1 MPPILSKQA
10 KIALVVATIVATS
23 PLDNKRKRRKE
34 WAKFYL
40 RNRQQYSHM
49 NLIKDLD
56 DEDFRIYLRM
66 SSEAFIELL
75 DLVKPHITKSD
86 TVMRQAV
93 SAEERLVATLKFLA
107 SGREFRELK
116 FSTSI
121 SSQLLSEIIPETC
134 EAIYTVLKNYMKVC
148 VIYRYQI
155 RLT

>member
-75 DLVKPHITKSD
+75 FVHSFYF
-86 TVMRQAV
+86 
-93 SAEERLVATLKFLA
+93 FLNFGN
-107 SGREFRELK
+107 SRKG
-116 FSTSI
+116 
-121 SSQLLSEIIPETC
+121 IICLPFF
-134 EAIYTVLKNYMKVC
+134 
-148 VIYRYQI
+148 
-155 RLT
+155 